1 VNKNNLFRLILISLL
16 FTTVLTQTFEPISCE
31 SQKTKLIDSIDI
43 NGSFEQI
50 KENEI
55 LKITEYS
62 LIDDKIIQE
71 TLYLFK
77 LRDNNELPLESI
89 GTDLI
94 ATSKI
99 NNFFVESNGQIMILN
114 ENYRLFFETKH
125 PEWKYIRIIKGSKKI
140 NNYFYFYL
148 EMDKSSVMPS
158 ECSKCLEKYIAFS
171 TKKYTPLANN
181 EVSLKEVYLTC
192 AYQDSWRG
200 FVPFDN
206 AKLSKDLSCE
216 IIEFENYIS
225 KGGNFTELDYD
236 VIFQKDLI
244 EFSEYRQILDIK
256 SKGDLIPTSS
266 DITQNIIIQGKLFL
280 PVGCACNPKIISK
293 EITLNYNSDSILR
306 CDVKYV
312 GTDNLER
319 TAFKKNSKE
328 ELKEYIENGGN
339 FGYTFIEEGKL
350 LIVGRI
356 DGWKEFKLDVLIQKP
371 QYKFFEEINSYTF
384 KLGYSPLRDS
394 QSKAQNASVIVQI
407 PPNFYLLNTNY
418 ELVEGTGKSSNP
430 TLEYNFNDLNNSNLW
445 ILTISNNFRK
455 ILNSIIWFNIVLS
468 IVIIIL
474 SFLFWKIFL
483 DRKLIMKIFHSI
495 FGLILEVIIALISN
509 YSRFISTKEFILD
522 TFMYVPVILSSLSII
537 MIYILDKKR
546 NKKKKKNKKNKI
558 KGHIE
563 QK

>member
-1 VNKNNLFRLILISLL
+1 MLN
-16 FTTVLTQTFEPISCE
+16 
-31 SQKTKLIDSIDI
+31 
-43 NGSFEQI
+43 
-50 KENEI
+50 
-55 LKITEYS
+55 
-62 LIDDKIIQE
+62 
-71 TLYLFK
+71 YL
-77 LRDNNELPLESI
+77 
-89 GTDLI
+89 
-94 ATSKI
+94 
-99 NNFFVESNGQIMILN
+99 
-114 ENYRLFFETKH
+114 
-125 PEWKYIRIIKGSKKI
+125 
-140 NNYFYFYL
+140 
-148 EMDKSSVMPS
+148 
-158 ECSKCLEKYIAFS
+158 
-171 TKKYTPLANN
+171 
-181 EVSLKEVYLTC
+181 
-192 AYQDSWRG
+192 
-200 FVPFDN
+200 
-206 AKLSKDLSCE
+206 KDLSCE